1 MRTKRNFCLKDAKVS
16 SITFRTKEKQK
27 KKHVSKI
34 QYNHFRNN
42 KQYEII
48 YKT

>member
-1 MRTKRNFCLKDAKVS
+1 M
-16 SITFRTKEKQK
+16 QK
-27 KKHVSKI
+27 YLQLHLEQKKNRKKHVSKI